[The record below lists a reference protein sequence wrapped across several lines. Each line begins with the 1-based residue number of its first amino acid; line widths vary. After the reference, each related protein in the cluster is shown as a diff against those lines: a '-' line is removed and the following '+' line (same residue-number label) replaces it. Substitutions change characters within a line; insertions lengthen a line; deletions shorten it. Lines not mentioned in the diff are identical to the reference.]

1 MRRWLVRRI
10 VEYLTQ
16 PLPFYERR
24 GWNDPDSL
32 RRRVRK
38 GDVVLVDGDQRVSSI
53 IKYLTQSCWSHSAL
67 YVGDELLARGGEVR
81 EQALDEFG
89 DEAGHLVVE
98 ALPEGVVAAPLLKY
112 VDYNL
117 RVCRPLR
124 LRSEHLRRI
133 MDEATAAIGWR
144 YDLRNLLDLARY
156 TIPVRIVPNRW
167 RRTALHFGSGQPT
180 EVICSSLIGRLFQ
193 QVRYPV
199 LPTVSFP
206 DGGKSPHLPR
216 RGRGMLGRVFGH
228 ESPVYTGIFR
238 MRHPTLLTPRDF
250 DLSPYFEVVKFN
262 VVADGFDYERI
273 RWADLEPEEETPASA
288 GRADRA
294 LGAEN

>member
-1 MRRWLVRRI
+1 MREWLVRRMI
-10 VEYLTQ
+10 AYLTQ
-16 PLPFYERR
+16 PLPQYERR

-38 GDVVLVDGDQRVSSI
+38 GDVVLVDGDQRVSAI
-53 IKYLTQSCWSHSAL
+53 IKYLTQSSWSHSAL
-67 YVGDELLARGGEVR
+67 YIGDELLAAGGAMR
-81 EQALDEFG
+81 EQALEQFG
-89 DEAGHLVVE
+89 DEAQHLMVE
-98 ALPEGVVAAPLLKY
+98 ALPEGVVAAPLVKY

-124 LRSEHLRRI
+124 LRAEHLRRI
-133 MDEATAAIGWR
+133 MDEAVAAIGWR

-156 TIPVRIVPNRW
+156 TIPVGVVPNRW

-180 EVICSSLIGRLFQ
+180 EVICSSLIGRIFQ

-206 DGGKSPHLPR
+206 EGRKPPHLPR
-216 RGRGMLGRVFGH
+216 RGVLNRVFGH
-228 ESPVYTGIFR
+228 ESPVFTGLFR

-250 DLSPYFEVVKFN
+250 DLSPYFDVVKFN

-273 RWADLEPEEETPASA
+273 RWADLEEGEAREPTERAS
-288 GRADRA
+288 
-294 LGAEN
+294 